1 MANQNKNTGGC
12 YILLLISVLKVSN
25 SYNIGAS
32 AAVLVTK
39 QRRSGRTTAERL
51 ALIGC
56 RNDVINYTA
65 NQYCGQLALPRLC
78 SCVGHRPTRILEMN
92 LNYFGT
98 FLCTLNLHASLR
110 KSKAF
115 DTKHRMPDSTQLAIS
130 HQKVCQGLQM
140 QRSRKMQISRG
151 HQISQPIAA
160 GVCNRTN
167 QNLDC
172 IQTSA

>member
-1 MANQNKNTGGC
+1 MVGAIADTTRTVFLLLKMEVSKMANQNKNTGGC
-12 YILLLISVLKVSN
+12 YILLLTSVLKVSN

-32 AAVLVTK
+32 AAILMTK
-39 QRRSGRTTAERL
+39 WRRSGRTTAERL

-65 NQYCGQLALPRLC
+65 NQYCGQLALPRRC
-78 SCVGHRPTRILEMN
+78 SWSHWVSNLGHWPTRILEMN

-115 DTKHRMPDSTQLAIS
+115 DTKHRMPDST
-130 HQKVCQGLQM
+130 
-140 QRSRKMQISRG
+140 
-151 HQISQPIAA
+151 
-160 GVCNRTN
+160 
-167 QNLDC
+167 
-172 IQTSA
+172 

>member
-1 MANQNKNTGGC
+1 MPILYKDFFITLKTEVSKMANQNKNTGGC
-12 YILLLISVLKVSN
+12 YILLLTSVLKVSN

-39 QRRSGRTTAERL
+39 WRRSGRTTAERL

-98 FLCTLNLHASLR
+98 FLCTLNLHEPLSKGAKEVLIFL
-110 KSKAF
+110 KSAQQVFKENY
-115 DTKHRMPDSTQLAIS
+115 I
-130 HQKVCQGLQM
+130 
-140 QRSRKMQISRG
+140 IE
-151 HQISQPIAA
+151 
-160 GVCNRTN
+160 NN
-167 QNLDC
+167 
-172 IQTSA
+172 TSI